1 MRRVTALGV
10 SGVLLAMS
18 AFAQGPP
25 APTKDPAREAV
36 VLLRMVNTAQ
46 AALNGESGSFGAL
59 TRVLNTELFTQRYG
73 ALTATD
79 PTAVVVNGQ
88 KLSLILID
96 GGKRYVASV
105 TPAEPCGQAAFTDEG
120 GLIYTGR
127 VLGC

>member
-1 MRRVTALGV
+1 
-10 SGVLLAMS
+10 MS